1 MKKLSFAK
9 SLASVS
15 LAAVCALGIVGCSE
29 QTSDTPT
36 YTGGVAATVNGVE
49 IPEDKVTQAIQDIR
63 AQMSLTDE
71 DAWGKWLAENDY
83 TPESVREEIVNSYVD
98 QELVKQG
105 ADSEGITA
113 DSAQVDQY
121 VETMRGHYDSDT
133 AWAEALEAVGMTED
147 EYRDN
152 ISLSLV
158 SQQLQQKVGEGA
170 AEPTDEEVLESAKTY
185 VSSYDG
191 AKKSS
196 HILFEAS
203 DEAQAQEVLDKIN
216 AGELDF
222 ATAAESYSKDTASA
236 AEGGNVGWDRLSN
249 LVTEYTTALAD
260 LNKGDVSGLVTS
272 TYGIHIIQCT
282 DVFEAPEELTSLDQL
297 PTEFQDSIRAMLQS
311 SNQSNAYYSW
321 LEEQRNAAD
330 VQINDMPEGLPYW
343 VDMANYPKEESSED
357 STGVTAVDADG
368 NPIVLDEGA
377 VEGEGA
383 GEQADASAE
392 GEEPWLR
399 ASMRALKVLKML
411 PRSLPM
417 RLLPTPRAQRLLA
430 TTPSSLPKA
439 RPRASSLRRLPPSS
453 TLEKQRREGYLAR
466 EETRAPAP
474 MRGALRY
481 VTGFALVD
489 HQSDSSLLGKK
500 TS

>member
-9 SLASVS
+9 SLASVG

-63 AQMSLTDE
+63 AQMSLTEE
-71 DAWGKWLAENDY
+71 DAWGQWLADNDY
-83 TPESVREEIVNSYVD
+83 TPESVREEIVNSFVD

-105 ADSEGITA
+105 GEAEGITA
-113 DSAQVDQY
+113 DPTEIDQY
-121 VETMRGHYDSDT
+121 VETMRGHYDSDG

-152 ISLSLV
+152 IALSLV

-170 AEPTDEEVLESAKTY
+170 AEPTDEEVLDAAKETY
-185 VSSYDG
+185 AQAYDG

-297 PTEFQDSIRAMLQS
+297 PTEFQDSIRTMLQS
-311 SNQSNAYYSW
+311 SNQSNAYYTW

-330 VQINDMPEGLPYW
+330 IQINDMPEGLPYY
-343 VDMANYPKEESSED
+343 VDMANYSKTETSTD
-357 STGVTAVDADG
+357 GTGVTAVDADG
-368 NPIVLDEGA
+368 NPITLDEGA
-377 VEGEGA
+377 ADGEGEAPAEGTAEGEGA
-383 GEQADASAE
+383 EAPVAE
-392 GEEPWLR
+392 G
-399 ASMRALKVLKML
+399 VD
-411 PRSLPM
+411 
-417 RLLPTPRAQRLLA
+417 
-430 TTPSSLPKA
+430 
-439 RPRASSLRRLPPSS
+439 
-453 TLEKQRREGYLAR
+453 EGA
-466 EETRAPAP
+466 EGAEDAAAAAADEAAADTEGAAPAGDAAAEQP
-474 MRGALRY
+474 TEGAAD
-481 VTGFALVD
+481 GA
-489 HQSDSSLLGKK
+489 QPAEGAAE
-500 TS
+500 

>member
-9 SLASVS
+9 SLASVG

-63 AQMSLTDE
+63 AQMSLTEE
-71 DAWGKWLAENDY
+71 DAWGQWLADNDY
-83 TPESVREEIVNSYVD
+83 TPESVREEIVNSFVD

-105 ADSEGITA
+105 GEAEGITA
-113 DSAQVDQY
+113 DPTEIDQY
-121 VETMRGHYDSDT
+121 VETMRGHYDSDS

-152 ISLSLV
+152 IALSLV
-158 SQQLQQKVGEGA
+158 SQQLQEKVGEGA

-196 HILFEAS
+196 HILFKAS

-297 PTEFQDSIRAMLQS
+297 PTEFQDSIRTMLQS
-311 SNQSNAYYSW
+311 SNQSNAYYTW

-330 VQINDMPEGLPYW
+330 IQINDMPEGLPYY
-343 VDMANYPKEESSED
+343 VDMANYSKTETSTD
-357 STGVTAVDADG
+357 GTGVTAVDADG
-368 NPIVLDEGA
+368 NPIVLDEETAEG
-377 VEGEGA
+377 EGEGA
-383 GEQADASAE
+383 GAPVAEGVDEGAEGAEDAAAAAADEAAADAEGAAPAGDDAAAEQPTEGAQPADGAQPAE
-392 GEEPWLR
+392 GAAE
-399 ASMRALKVLKML
+399 
-411 PRSLPM
+411 
-417 RLLPTPRAQRLLA
+417 
-430 TTPSSLPKA
+430 
-439 RPRASSLRRLPPSS
+439 
-453 TLEKQRREGYLAR
+453 
-466 EETRAPAP
+466 
-474 MRGALRY
+474 
-481 VTGFALVD
+481 
-489 HQSDSSLLGKK
+489 
-500 TS
+500 

>member
-9 SLASVS
+9 SLASVG

-63 AQMSLTDE
+63 AQMSLTEE
-71 DAWGKWLAENDY
+71 DAWGQWLADNDY
-83 TPESVREEIVNSYVD
+83 TPESVREEIVNSFVD

-105 ADSEGITA
+105 GEAEGITA
-113 DSAQVDQY
+113 DPTEIDQY
-121 VETMRGHYDSDT
+121 VETMRGHYDSDS

-152 ISLSLV
+152 IALSLV

-170 AEPTDEEVLESAKTY
+170 AEPTDEEVLDAAKETY
-185 VSSYDG
+185 AQAYDG

-297 PTEFQDSIRAMLQS
+297 PTEFQDSIRTMLQS
-311 SNQSNAYYSW
+311 SNQSNAYYTW

-330 VQINDMPEGLPYW
+330 IQINDMPEGLPYY
-343 VDMANYPKEESSED
+343 VDMANYSKTETSTD
-357 STGVTAVDADG
+357 GTGVTAVDADG
-368 NPIVLDEGA
+368 NPITLDEGA
-377 VEGEGA
+377 ADGEGEAPAEGTAEGEGA
-383 GEQADASAE
+383 EAPVAE
-392 GEEPWLR
+392 G
-399 ASMRALKVLKML
+399 VD
-411 PRSLPM
+411 
-417 RLLPTPRAQRLLA
+417 
-430 TTPSSLPKA
+430 
-439 RPRASSLRRLPPSS
+439 
-453 TLEKQRREGYLAR
+453 EGA
-466 EETRAPAP
+466 EGAEDAAAAAADEAAADTEGAAPAGDAADQP
-474 MRGALRY
+474 AEDAGEGTQPADGAQPAE
-481 VTGFALVD
+481 GAAE
-489 HQSDSSLLGKK
+489 
-500 TS
+500 

>member
-9 SLASVS
+9 SLASVG

-63 AQMSLTDE
+63 AQMSLTEE
-71 DAWGKWLAENDY
+71 DAWGQWLADNDY
-83 TPESVREEIVNSYVD
+83 TPESVREEIVNSFVD

-105 ADSEGITA
+105 GEAEGITA
-113 DSAQVDQY
+113 DPTEIDQY
-121 VETMRGHYDSDT
+121 VETMRGHYDSDS

-152 ISLSLV
+152 IALSLV
-158 SQQLQQKVGEGA
+158 SQQLQEKVGEGA

-297 PTEFQDSIRAMLQS
+297 PTEFQDSIRTMLQS
-311 SNQSNAYYSW
+311 SNQSNAYYTW

-330 VQINDMPEGLPYW
+330 IQINDMPEGLPYY
-343 VDMANYPKEESSED
+343 VDMANYSKTETSTD
-357 STGVTAVDADG
+357 GTGVTAVDADG
-368 NPIVLDEGA
+368 NPITLDEGA
-377 VEGEGA
+377 EAPMAEGVDEGA
-383 GEQADASAE
+383 EGAEDAAAAAADEAAADAEGAAPAGDDAAVEQPAE
-392 GEEPWLR
+392 GAAE
-399 ASMRALKVLKML
+399 
-411 PRSLPM
+411 
-417 RLLPTPRAQRLLA
+417 
-430 TTPSSLPKA
+430 
-439 RPRASSLRRLPPSS
+439 
-453 TLEKQRREGYLAR
+453 
-466 EETRAPAP
+466 
-474 MRGALRY
+474 
-481 VTGFALVD
+481 
-489 HQSDSSLLGKK
+489 
-500 TS
+500 

>member
-9 SLASVS
+9 SLASVG

-63 AQMSLTDE
+63 AQMSLTEE
-71 DAWGKWLAENDY
+71 DAWGQWLADNDY
-83 TPESVREEIVNSYVD
+83 TPESVREEIVNSFVD

-105 ADSEGITA
+105 GEAEGITA
-113 DSAQVDQY
+113 DPTEIDQY
-121 VETMRGHYDSDT
+121 VETMRGHYDSDS

-147 EYRDN
+147 GYRDN
-152 ISLSLV
+152 IALSLV
-158 SQQLQQKVGEGA
+158 SQQLQEKVGEGA

-297 PTEFQDSIRAMLQS
+297 PTEFQDSIRTMLQS
-311 SNQSNAYYSW
+311 SNQSNAYYTW

-330 VQINDMPEGLPYW
+330 IQINDMPEGLPYY
-343 VDMANYPKEESSED
+343 VDMANYSKTETSTD
-357 STGVTAVDADG
+357 GTGVTAVDADG
-368 NPIVLDEGA
+368 NPITLDEGA
-377 VEGEGA
+377 EAPMAEGVDEGA
-383 GEQADASAE
+383 EGAEDAAAAAADEAAADAEGAAPAGDDAAAEQPTEGAADGAQPAE
-392 GEEPWLR
+392 GAAE
-399 ASMRALKVLKML
+399 
-411 PRSLPM
+411 
-417 RLLPTPRAQRLLA
+417 
-430 TTPSSLPKA
+430 
-439 RPRASSLRRLPPSS
+439 
-453 TLEKQRREGYLAR
+453 
-466 EETRAPAP
+466 
-474 MRGALRY
+474 
-481 VTGFALVD
+481 
-489 HQSDSSLLGKK
+489 
-500 TS
+500 

>member
-236 AEGGNVGWDRLSN
+236 AEGGNVGWDRLF
-249 LVTEYTTALAD
+249 EP
-260 LNKGDVSGLVTS
+260 GDRVHHGARRPEQGRRERLVTS

-392 GEEPWLR
+392 GEEPV
-399 ASMRALKVLKML
+399 A
-411 PRSLPM
+411 
-417 RLLPTPRAQRLLA
+417 
-430 TTPSSLPKA
+430 
-439 RPRASSLRRLPPSS
+439 
-453 TLEKQRREGYLAR
+453 EGVDEGA
-466 EETRAPAP
+466 EGAEDAAAVAADEAAADAEGAAPAGDDAEQP
-474 MRGALRY
+474 TEGAAEGIQPAE
-481 VTGFALVD
+481 TPA
-489 HQSDSSLLGKK
+489 Q
-500 TS
+500 

>member
-1 MKKLSFAK
+1 MKKLPFAK

-236 AEGGNVGWDRLSN
+236 AEG
-249 LVTEYTTALAD
+249 
-260 LNKGDVSGLVTS
+260 
-272 TYGIHIIQCT
+272 
-282 DVFEAPEELTSLDQL
+282 VFRT
-297 PTEFQDSIRAMLQS
+297 
-311 SNQSNAYYSW
+311 W
-321 LEEQRNAAD
+321 
-330 VQINDMPEGLPYW
+330 
-343 VDMANYPKEESSED
+343 
-357 STGVTAVDADG
+357 
-368 NPIVLDEGA
+368 
-377 VEGEGA
+377 
-383 GEQADASAE
+383 
-392 GEEPWLR
+392 
-399 ASMRALKVLKML
+399 
-411 PRSLPM
+411 
-417 RLLPTPRAQRLLA
+417 
-430 TTPSSLPKA
+430 
-439 RPRASSLRRLPPSS
+439 
-453 TLEKQRREGYLAR
+453 
-466 EETRAPAP
+466 
-474 MRGALRY
+474 
-481 VTGFALVD
+481 
-489 HQSDSSLLGKK
+489 
-500 TS
+500 

>member
-9 SLASVS
+9 SLASVG

-63 AQMSLTDE
+63 AQMSLTEE
-71 DAWGKWLAENDY
+71 DAWGQWLADNDY
-83 TPESVREEIVNSYVD
+83 TPESVREEIVNSFVD

-105 ADSEGITA
+105 GEAEGITA
-113 DSAQVDQY
+113 DPTEIDQY
-121 VETMRGHYDSDT
+121 VETMRGHYDSDS

-152 ISLSLV
+152 IALSLV
-158 SQQLQQKVGEGA
+158 SQQLQEKVGEGA

-236 AEGGNVGWDRLSN
+236 AEGGNVGLDRLSN

-297 PTEFQDSIRAMLQS
+297 PTEFQDSIRTMLQS
-311 SNQSNAYYSW
+311 SNQSNAYYTW

-330 VQINDMPEGLPYW
+330 IQINDMPSGLVYD
-343 VDMANYPKEESSED
+343 VSLD
-357 STGVTAVDADG
+357 GV
-368 NPIVLDEGA
+368 E
-377 VEGEGA
+377 
-383 GEQADASAE
+383 
-392 GEEPWLR
+392 
-399 ASMRALKVLKML
+399 
-411 PRSLPM
+411 
-417 RLLPTPRAQRLLA
+417 
-430 TTPSSLPKA
+430 
-439 RPRASSLRRLPPSS
+439 PSS
-453 TLEKQRREGYLAR
+453 TSASTESDAS
-466 EETRAPAP
+466 TSA
-474 MRGALRY
+474 
-481 VTGFALVD
+481 
-489 HQSDSSLLGKK
+489 DSSTESSAENVSTESSQPAETK
-500 TS
+500 TN

>member
-9 SLASVS
+9 SLASVG

-63 AQMSLTDE
+63 AQMSLTEE
-71 DAWGKWLAENDY
+71 DAWGQWLADNDY
-83 TPESVREEIVNSYVD
+83 TPESVREEIVNSFVD

-105 ADSEGITA
+105 GEAEGITA
-113 DSAQVDQY
+113 DPTEIDQY
-121 VETMRGHYDSDT
+121 VETMRGHYDSDS

-152 ISLSLV
+152 IALSLV

-297 PTEFQDSIRAMLQS
+297 PTEFQDSIRTMLQS
-311 SNQSNAYYSW
+311 SNQSNAYYTW

-330 VQINDMPEGLPYW
+330 IQINDMPEGLPYY
-343 VDMANYPKEESSED
+343 VDMANYSKTETSTD
-357 STGVTAVDADG
+357 GTGVTAVDADG
-368 NPIVLDEGA
+368 NPITLDEGA
-377 VEGEGA
+377 ADGEGEGA
-383 GEQADASAE
+383 EAPVAE
-392 GEEPWLR
+392 G
-399 ASMRALKVLKML
+399 VD
-411 PRSLPM
+411 
-417 RLLPTPRAQRLLA
+417 
-430 TTPSSLPKA
+430 
-439 RPRASSLRRLPPSS
+439 
-453 TLEKQRREGYLAR
+453 EGA
-466 EETRAPAP
+466 EGAEDAAAAAADEAAADTEGAAPAGDDAAAEQP
-474 MRGALRY
+474 TDGAQPAE
-481 VTGFALVD
+481 GAAE
-489 HQSDSSLLGKK
+489 
-500 TS
+500 

>member
-9 SLASVS
+9 SLASVG

-63 AQMSLTDE
+63 AQMSLTEE
-71 DAWGKWLAENDY
+71 DAWGQWLADNDY
-83 TPESVREEIVNSYVD
+83 TPESVREEIVNSFVD

-105 ADSEGITA
+105 GEAEGITA
-113 DSAQVDQY
+113 DPTEIDQY
-121 VETMRGHYDSDT
+121 VETMRGHYDSDS

-152 ISLSLV
+152 IALSLV
-158 SQQLQQKVGEGA
+158 SQQLQEKVGEGA

-297 PTEFQDSIRAMLQS
+297 PTEFQDSIRTMLQS
-311 SNQSNAYYSW
+311 SNQSNAITRGS
-321 LEEQRNAAD
+321 R
-330 VQINDMPEGLPYW
+330 
-343 VDMANYPKEESSED
+343 SSATLLTFR
-357 STGVTAVDADG
+357 STTC
-368 NPIVLDEGA
+368 
-377 VEGEGA
+377 
-383 GEQADASAE
+383 
-392 GEEPWLR
+392 
-399 ASMRALKVLKML
+399 
-411 PRSLPM
+411 PRGCPTTSIW
-417 RLLPTPRAQRLLA
+417 RTTPRRR
-430 TTPSSLPKA
+430 PPRMA
-439 RPRASSLRRLPPSS
+439 R
-453 TLEKQRREGYLAR
+453 
-466 EETRAPAP
+466 
-474 MRGALRY
+474 
-481 VTGFALVD
+481 V
-489 HQSDSSLLGKK
+489 
-500 TS
+500 

>member
-9 SLASVS
+9 SLASVG

-63 AQMSLTDE
+63 AQMSLTE
-71 DAWGKWLAENDY
+71 EYAWGQWLADNDY
-83 TPESVREEIVNSYVD
+83 TPESVREEIVNSFVD

-105 ADSEGITA
+105 GEAEGITA
-113 DSAQVDQY
+113 DPTEIDQY
-121 VETMRGHYDSDT
+121 VETMRGHYDSDS

-152 ISLSLV
+152 IALSLV
-158 SQQLQQKVGEGA
+158 SQQLQEKVGEGA

-297 PTEFQDSIRAMLQS
+297 PTEFQDSIRTMLQS
-311 SNQSNAYYSW
+311 SNQSNAYYTW

-330 VQINDMPEGLPYW
+330 IQINDMPEGLPYY
-343 VDMANYPKEESSED
+343 VDMANYSKTETSTD
-357 STGVTAVDADG
+357 GTGVTAVDADG
-368 NPIVLDEGA
+368 NPIVLDEETAEG
-377 VEGEGA
+377 EGEGA
-383 GEQADASAE
+383 GAPVAEGVDEGAEGAEDAAAAAADEAAADAEGAAPAGDDAAAEQPTEGAQPADGAQPAE
-392 GEEPWLR
+392 GAAE
-399 ASMRALKVLKML
+399 
-411 PRSLPM
+411 
-417 RLLPTPRAQRLLA
+417 
-430 TTPSSLPKA
+430 
-439 RPRASSLRRLPPSS
+439 
-453 TLEKQRREGYLAR
+453 
-466 EETRAPAP
+466 
-474 MRGALRY
+474 
-481 VTGFALVD
+481 
-489 HQSDSSLLGKK
+489 
-500 TS
+500 